1 VIAYFDTSALVK
13 LFLRDEE
20 GADVVA
26 EVWDASDIAC
36 TSRIAYPEG
45 RATLASAHR
54 LGRLTTSALVRARE
68 TLSSVFDQL
77 AVVEL
82 SAPLSEAAG
91 EVSERFALRA
101 LDAVHLA
108 SALTIA
114 AAPTLLVTWDEQLAG
129 AARRAGLDVAPAALG
144 G

>member
-1 VIAYFDTSALVK
+1 MK

-20 GADVVA
+20 GSDVVV
-26 EVWDASDIAC
+26 EVWDASDVAC
-36 TSRIAYPEG
+36 SSRIAHPEA
-45 RATLASAHR
+45 RAALAAANRLDRLTASA
-54 LGRLTTSALVRARE
+54 LTRARE
-68 TLSSVFDQL
+68 TLSSIFDQL

-82 SAPLSEAAG
+82 SAPVSQAAG

-114 AAPTLLVTWDEQLAG
+114 AAPMLLVTWDEQLAG
-129 AARRAGLDVAPAALG
+129 AARRAGLDVVPTALG